1 MENTLFDSAI
11 EHWRLN
17 KGNGTVIIPMV
28 DDSPFMYNILLKLY
42 QKKND
47 MVTLIV
53 VNNYYDRIKVI
64 KILTESTDT
73 ALNGFFESLI
83 ANKYIRIFSA
93 DYVKANIKTMAL
105 SATILYHCDTI
116 NDTIF
121 DILNNSKFKL
131 VMLDKL
137 KLSSTVI
144 TKLFNICPLID
155 DFKQQYVDELRT
167 STPVEELQVGVS
179 IPETSEEFKLLE
191 YYDKYIKDCIAIFGS
206 IDNIQYARV
215 GNPSIGMS
223 AAQFCQQ
230 LALENGWNDRLDM
243 SIEINARIDEFYNP
257 NAIRDR
263 ANDVYNKMRER
274 KHLLADYV
282 GKLHEIYSIIKE
294 HDGEKILII
303 SKYGNFAADITK
315 YINLCAG
322 KEICGN
328 YHDNVE
334 PIPAFTLEGEPIL
347 VKSGMFK
354 GQQKLY
360 HAKAQKSYNEA
371 RFNAGLINVLSTSN
385 SPDKTLNIEV
395 DLIIITSPECEDIE
409 SYKYRLNNVYYR
421 NNLIKLYTLYIINS
435 SEDKKR
441 QNVPISATRKVT
453 EKSNQNSN
461 FIIAD

>member
-17 KGNGTVIIPMV
+17 KGNGTVIIPTV

-47 MVTLIV
+47 MVTLII

-93 DYVKANIKTMAL
+93 DYVKANIKSVAL
-105 SATILYHCDTI
+105 SVTILYHCDAI
-116 NDTIF
+116 NDTMF

-137 KLSSTVI
+137 KLSSGVI

-167 STPVEELQVGVS
+167 STPVEEIQVGVS

-191 YYDKYIKDCIAIFGS
+191 YYDRYIKDCIAIFGS
-206 IDNIQYARV
+206 IDNIQYART

-230 LALENGWNDRLDM
+230 LALENGWSDRLDM

-294 HDGEKILII
+294 HDDKKILII
-303 SKYGNFAADITK
+303 SKYGNFAADVTK

-334 PIPAFTLEGEPIL
+334 PIPAFTLDGEPIL
-347 VKSGMFK
+347 VKSGLLK

-395 DLIIITSPECEDIE
+395 DLIIITSPECEDVE